1 MTTDASFAS
10 PSMTPSILLTGASG
24 YVGSRLLPSLQA
36 DGLEVRCMARRPES
50 LVLPRRDGAP
60 PAEVVAGDVVENRG
74 LDAALEGIDV
84 AYYLIHSMGRG
95 SGPASEFASRDRI
108 AARNFAAATRRAG
121 VGRVIYLGGLGPTG
135 RGASEHLESRRE
147 VADILRDDGPAV
159 AHVRAAM
166 VIGAGSASFEMLRA
180 LVNRLPAMICPKWVD
195 TRSQPIAIADVIST
209 LNALA
214 TRPDAPGEV
223 QIGGADVLTYR
234 AMMKR
239 FAAVVGRRP
248 PLIVPVP
255 VLTPRLSSYWVTLVT
270 PVEHGL
276 VQPLV
281 KGLATEMVVET
292 PPPPGLNDH
301 PLGFEAAVRAAL
313 AEA

>member
-1 MTTDASFAS
+1 
-10 PSMTPSILLTGASG
+10 MTPSILLTGASG

-36 DGLEVRCMARRPES
+36 DGLDVRCMARRPDS

-60 PAEVVAGDVVENRG
+60 ATEVVAGDVVENRG

-95 SGPASEFASRDRI
+95 SGPASEFAARDRA
-108 AARNFAAATRRAG
+108 AARNFAAAARRAG
-121 VGRVIYLGGLGPTG
+121 TGRVIYLGGLGPTG
-135 RGASEHLESRRE
+135 AGVSEHLKSRHE
-147 VADILRDDGPAV
+147 VADILRDEGPDM

-166 VIGAGSASFEMLRA
+166 VIGQGSASFEMLQA
-180 LVNRLPAMICPKWVD
+180 LVKRLPAMICPKWVD
-195 TRSQPIAIADVIST
+195 TRSQPIAIVDVIST
-209 LNALA
+209 LHALA
-214 TRPDAPGEV
+214 TRPVVPADV

-234 AMMKR
+234 EMMKR

-281 KGLATEMVVET
+281 KGLATEMVVEI
-292 PPPPGLNDH
+292 PPPEGLNDH